1 MNRSILSALAA
12 AAVLAAGC
20 DTGPAAGSGDTIVAS
35 EPANSTPQPA
45 PSPSPGPG
53 QTPDS
58 SPPAPEGSALG
69 TRDNPAPFGATARI
83 GDWEVTLLA
92 ADLDGEERV
101 LSANMFNDAA
111 PDGSRYVL
119 VEIEATYVGTESG
132 DPFWDLSWKLVG
144 NRANTFDERCGVI
157 PDPLRD
163 GGETFPGGVVTGNVC
178 VTAPEDQLLG
188 ATVLVEGLFGDNR
201 TFFALP

>member
-1 MNRSILSALAA
+1 MNRRILPALATA
-12 AAVLAAGC
+12 ALLVAGC
-20 DTGPAAGSGDTIVAS
+20 DAGPAAGSGDTIVAS
-35 EPANSTPQPA
+35 ESAGPTPQPA
-45 PSPSPGPG
+45 PAPTPESG
-53 QTPDS
+53 QAPES
-58 SPPAPEGSALG
+58 APPAADDAALG

-92 ADLDGEERV
+92 LDLDGEERV
-101 LSANMFNDAA
+101 LAENMFNDAA

-119 VEIEATYVGTESG
+119 IEVEAAYVGTDSG

-144 NRANTFDERCGVI
+144 NRGNTFDDSCGVI

-178 VTAPEDQLLG
+178 VVAPDDQLPG
-188 ATVLVEGLFGDNR
+188 GTVIVEGLFRESR